1 MSEPEDADRGQDA
14 FGDFLRKM
22 LGDQA
27 GEEAS
32 RAMREQ
38 GFDAS
43 AVNRMFTDPSQMDAM
58 LGQFQYLLGRS
69 DGPVNW
75 QMAEDMAK
83 QQAFQSGDD
92 PLSAAEAERARQ
104 AMTVADLWLDAVT
117 AFSPGPLVRRA
128 WTRVDWVGQ
137 TLPMW
142 KRITEPVAQ
151 NVSRALTDALSS
163 QLGGATDGSPLGL
176 PDGLPPEMAAMVGRT
191 QQMMP
196 RLASMV
202 FAMQIG
208 QALAALSQEA
218 MGSTDVGLPLV
229 AEGGTTAL
237 VVRNV
242 AAFGEGLDIPFDEL
256 QQFMAVRECAHA
268 RLFASVPWLVGDLLR
283 AVESYSAEIAIDT
296 DAIAEAARGMDPSDP
311 ASVNEAM
318 SHGVFAPE
326 PTQRQRTAL
335 GRLETLLALVEGW
348 VEVVTARAVAPYLPH
363 AEQLREMM
371 RRRRAS
377 GGPAEQVL
385 GQLIG
390 LRMRPRRA
398 RGAARVFDLVEQAQ
412 GRDAREALW
421 AHPDMVPTTAE
432 LDDPASFLPGRAA
445 AADQD
450 AEIDAALTELLE
462 GTLGWAEGLTP
473 EIDPESESLRRAG
486 FAVPEVPGGTSP
498 DEGDAT
504 STGTATAESDGEPP
518 TAGQDTSGNAGD
530 DASEPGVQEP
540 GGADPAPGT
549 LEDTG
554 EEPTDPADS
563 SDPADH

>member
-1 MSEPEDADRGQDA
+1 MSEPDDTNRDGDPFE
-14 FGDFLRKM
+14 DFLRRM

-32 RAMREQ
+32 RAMRDQ

-43 AVNRMFTDPSQMDAM
+43 AVNRMFADPNQMNAM

-75 QMAEDMAK
+75 QMVEDMAK

-92 PLSAAEAERARQ
+92 PLSASEAERARQ

-117 AFSPGPLVRRA
+117 AFSPGQVSREA
-128 WTRVDWVGQ
+128 WSRVDWVTR

-142 KRITEPVAQ
+142 RRITEPVAA
-151 NVSRALTDALSS
+151 NVSRALSDALTS
-163 QLGGATDGSPLGL
+163 QFGDSTDGTGVAGL
-176 PDGLPPEMAAMVGRT
+176 PEGLPPEMAALIGRT
-191 QQMMP
+191 QEMMP

-208 QALAALSQEA
+208 QAMSALSQEA
-218 MGSTDVGLPLV
+218 MGSTDVGLPLL
-229 AEGGTTAL
+229 AESHTTAL

-242 AAFGEGLDIPFDEL
+242 AAFGEGLEVPFDEL

-296 DAIAEAARGMDPSDP
+296 DAIAEAARGMDPTDP

-326 PTQRQRTAL
+326 PTQRQRNAL
-335 GRLETLLALVEGW
+335 DRLETLLALVEGW

-363 AEQLREMM
+363 TEQLREMM
-371 RRRRAS
+371 RRRRAA
-377 GGPAEQVL
+377 GGPAEQIL

-390 LRMRPRRA
+390 LQMRPRRA
-398 RGAARVFDLVEQAQ
+398 RGAAKVFDLVEQAQ

-421 AHPDMVPTTAE
+421 SHPDLVPTAEE
-432 LDDPASFLPGRAA
+432 LDSPEGFLAGRAA
-445 AADQD
+445 AADED
-450 AEIDAALTELLE
+450 AEIDAALTELLQ

-473 EIDPESESLRRAG
+473 DIDPESESLRRAG
-486 FAVPEVPGGTSP
+486 FDIP
-498 DEGDAT
+498 DEGGVGSGDSSVGSA
-504 STGTATAESDGEPP
+504 SHAPGDIDEGDTGPEQDPTDNGSDE
-518 TAGQDTSGNAGD
+518 D
-530 DASEPGVQEP
+530 DAGS
-540 GGADPAPGT
+540 D
-549 LEDTG
+549 EDTPG
-554 EEPTDPADS
+554 SDDAD
-563 SDPADH
+563 

>member
-1 MSEPEDADRGQDA
+1 MSEPDDTDRGGDP
-14 FGDFLRKM
+14 FEDFLRRM

-43 AVNRMFTDPSQMDAM
+43 AVNRMFADPNQMNAM

-75 QMAEDMAK
+75 QMVEDMAK

-92 PLSAAEAERARQ
+92 PLSASEAERARQ

-117 AFSPGPLVRRA
+117 TFSPGQVSREA
-128 WTRVDWVGQ
+128 WSRVDWVTR

-142 KRITEPVAQ
+142 HRITEPVAA
-151 NVSRALTDALSS
+151 NVSRALTDALTS
-163 QLGGATDGSPLGL
+163 QFGDSTDGTAVAGL
-176 PDGLPPEMAAMVGRT
+176 PENLPPEMASLIGRT
-191 QQMMP
+191 QEMMP

-208 QALAALSQEA
+208 QALSALSQEA
-218 MGSTDVGLPLV
+218 MGSTDVGLPLL
-229 AEGGTTAL
+229 AESHTTAL
-237 VVRNV
+237 VVRNI
-242 AAFGEGLDIPFDEL
+242 AAFGEGLEVPFDEL
-256 QQFMAVRECAHA
+256 QQFTAVRECAHA

-318 SHGVFAPE
+318 SHGVFAPQ
-326 PTQRQRTAL
+326 PTQPQRTAL
-335 GRLETLLALVEGW
+335 ERLETLLALVEGW

-371 RRRRAS
+371 RRRRAA

-390 LRMRPRRA
+390 LQMRPRRA
-398 RGAARVFDLVEQAQ
+398 RGAAKVFGLVDQSQ
-412 GRDAREALW
+412 GRDARETLW
-421 AHPDMVPTTAE
+421 SHPDLVPTAEE
-432 LDDPASFLPGRAA
+432 LDAPEGFLAGRAA
-445 AADQD
+445 AAHED

-462 GTLGWAEGLTP
+462 GTLGWADGLTP
-473 EIDPESESLRRAG
+473 DVDPESESLRRAG
-486 FAVPEVPGGTSP
+486 FDVPDTPDEAGMGSGDGSADSGSRARGDI
-498 DEGDAT
+498 DEGDA
-504 STGTATAESDGEPP
+504 GED
-518 TAGQDTSGNAGD
+518 A
-530 DASEPGVQEP
+530 DASG
-540 GGADPAPGT
+540 
-549 LEDTG
+549 
-554 EEPTDPADS
+554 PTDPG
-563 SDPADH
+563 SDEDEDEGEGEGEGEAGPGTDDTEG

>member
-1 MSEPEDADRGQDA
+1 MSEPDDTDRGGDP
-14 FGDFLRKM
+14 FEDFLRRM
-22 LGDQA
+22 LGEQA

-43 AVNRMFTDPSQMDAM
+43 AVNRMFADPNQMNAM

-75 QMAEDMAK
+75 QMVEDMAK

-117 AFSPGPLVRRA
+117 AFSPGQVSREA
-128 WTRVDWVGQ
+128 WSRVDWVTR

-142 KRITEPVAQ
+142 RRITEPVAA
-151 NVSRALTDALSS
+151 NVSRALTDALTSQFGDSS
-163 QLGGATDGSPLGL
+163 DGTGVAGVPE
-176 PDGLPPEMAAMVGRT
+176 GLPPEMAALIGRT
-191 QQMMP
+191 QEMMP

-208 QALAALSQEA
+208 QALSALSQEA
-218 MGSTDVGLPLV
+218 MGSTDVGLPLL
-229 AEGGTTAL
+229 AESHTTAL

-242 AAFGEGLDIPFDEL
+242 AAFGEGLEVPFDEL

-283 AVESYSAEIAIDT
+283 AVEAYSAEIAIDT

-326 PTQRQRTAL
+326 PTERQRISL
-335 GRLETLLALVEGW
+335 DRLERLLALVEGW
-348 VEVVTARAVAPYLPH
+348 VEVISARAVAPYLPH

-371 RRRRAS
+371 RRRRAA

-390 LRMRPRRA
+390 LRMR
-398 RGAARVFDLVEQAQ
+398 
-412 GRDAREALW
+412 
-421 AHPDMVPTTAE
+421 
-432 LDDPASFLPGRAA
+432 
-445 AADQD
+445 
-450 AEIDAALTELLE
+450 
-462 GTLGWAEGLTP
+462 
-473 EIDPESESLRRAG
+473 
-486 FAVPEVPGGTSP
+486 
-498 DEGDAT
+498 
-504 STGTATAESDGEPP
+504 
-518 TAGQDTSGNAGD
+518 
-530 DASEPGVQEP
+530 
-540 GGADPAPGT
+540 
-549 LEDTG
+549 
-554 EEPTDPADS
+554 
-563 SDPADH
+563 